1 MSMNVTYHEVRIA
14 TITALLRRVY
24 HFIATQT
31 LGPKDAVVKVFNQWG
46 LLFKRQAF
54 DEEEYIDLMNIIM
67 EKIVE
72 QSFDKPDLILF
83 SALVSLYDNDII
95 EEDVIY
101 KWWDNVSTDPRY
113 DEVKK
118 LTVKWVEWL
127 QNADEESSSEEE

>member
-1 MSMNVTYHEVRIA
+1 M
-14 TITALLRRVY
+14 
-24 HFIATQT
+24 
-31 LGPKDAVVKVFNQWG
+31 KVFNQWG

-118 LTVKWVEWL
+118 
-127 QNADEESSSEEE
+127 

>member
-1 MSMNVTYHEVRIA
+1 M
-14 TITALLRRVY
+14 
-24 HFIATQT
+24 
-31 LGPKDAVVKVFNQWG
+31 
-46 LLFKRQAF
+46 
-54 DEEEYIDLMNIIM
+54 
-67 EKIVE
+67 
-72 QSFDKPDLILF
+72 ILF

>member
-1 MSMNVTYHEVRIA
+1 
-14 TITALLRRVY
+14 
-24 HFIATQT
+24 
-31 LGPKDAVVKVFNQWG
+31 
-46 LLFKRQAF
+46 
-54 DEEEYIDLMNIIM
+54 M

-118 LTVKWVEWL
+118 LTVKWVEGL

>member
-1 MSMNVTYHEVRIA
+1 
-14 TITALLRRVY
+14 
-24 HFIATQT
+24 
-31 LGPKDAVVKVFNQWG
+31 
-46 LLFKRQAF
+46 
-54 DEEEYIDLMNIIM
+54 MNIIM